1 MRGFADEKA
10 QTHARMTP
18 IMHLIWDAS
27 LVARRTGEETRALLL
42 RIGMQ
47 MLLERGVAA
56 GVQHIRLQDVLRRAG
71 LTTGAA
77 YRLWADQTDYQRDL
91 AVSMMKLRFSGPAD
105 YLRDA
110 VVDLIEKC
118 APGDDVIRA
127 AAETHVRTAWRDVDD
142 STEEAEAH
150 SFLIALAL
158 RTTAH
163 TWPELKEA
171 SRERHRESIE
181 AFNEFYQYL
190 MDSYGLR
197 MKAPLTIDDFTQAL
211 AAIGEGF
218 AVRALEGADHP
229 VFDAGAEDEI
239 PEGRWTLFALSVRAL
254 VNEFMVPIDDGEI
267 PPERRFPTRAAATA
281 DAPESS
287 GAEHSRPQSDTP
299 PGGVTE

>member
-1 MRGFADEKA
+1 
-10 QTHARMTP
+10 
-18 IMHLIWDAS
+18 
-27 LVARRTGEETRALLL
+27 
-42 RIGMQ
+42 

-91 AVSMMKLRFSGPAD
+91 AVSMMRLRLSGPAD
-105 YLRDA
+105 YARDA
-110 VVDLIEKC
+110 VTDLIDSG

-127 AAETHVRTAWRDVDD
+127 AAEAHVRAAWRDVDD
-142 STEEAEAH
+142 PAEEVDAH

-171 SRERHRESIE
+171 SRERHRESAA

-190 MDSYGLR
+190 MDAYGLR
-197 MKAPLTIDDFTQAL
+197 MKVPLTVSDFTDAL

-218 AVRALEGADHP
+218 AVRALEGIDHP
-229 VFDAGAEDEI
+229 VYDAGGDDEI
-239 PEGRWTLFALSVRAL
+239 PEGRWTLFALAVRAL
-254 VNEFMVPIDDGEI
+254 VNEFMVPVDDDLPMDGAKRQPMYARQRTAGDDGAGD
-267 PPERRFPTRAAATA
+267 PA
-281 DAPESS
+281 DAGADVPESS
-287 GAEHSRPQSDTP
+287 GVE
-299 PGGVTE
+299 